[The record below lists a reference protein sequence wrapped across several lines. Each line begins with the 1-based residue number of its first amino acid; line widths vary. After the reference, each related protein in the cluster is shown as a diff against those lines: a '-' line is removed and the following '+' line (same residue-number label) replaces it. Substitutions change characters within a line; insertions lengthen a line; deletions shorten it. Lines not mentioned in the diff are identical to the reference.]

1 MTKKRV
7 KVSGKGGR
15 VSPMSR
21 LKNYALARGVKV
33 TAALGL
39 NDGNLFDARHI
50 VDEFVEMVAGLP
62 VDVPAAADTVVS
74 PELRLAVVLQWRR
87 RLR

>member
-15 VSPMSR
+15 VSPMVL
-21 LKNYALARGVKV
+21 LKNYAVSRGIKV

-39 NDGNLFDARHI
+39 NEGNLFDARHI
-50 VDEFVEMVAGLP
+50 VDEFADMVAALP
-62 VDVPAAADTVVS
+62 VDVPAAGDTVVS